1 MVTFSPSRR
10 GHALALLGIQ
20 QMHEDCLVLRTE
32 RARASNREYQA
43 VLAVDPVNFS
53 LLAREEQTSILASWR
68 AFLAGRTPADRA
80 LCVHMRVS
88 EYALAP
94 YLARLEA
101 TREHHPQA
109 AYREMA
115 ASHQQ
120 FVQHLAASQ
129 ALLTRE
135 FYVRVSL
142 PVNLRARPYQHLAP
156 EEILAQARADLTRAV
171 AGVID
176 GLGQAGLHARRL
188 TGKRLAGYCLSCV
201 HLHFAREYGLPS
213 SVLATLDTPLRPL
226 FPRPTGQEEVGSASA
241 AHAQDRPLR
250 SASRLQGR
258 WSRLRARLQRRAVLS
273 DQVSLAELLA
283 PASVEECAHYVRIH
297 HNTDEYLRGRAI
309 VGYPAYAVPGWID
322 QLLAIDEPCVDVL
335 MFFSTV
341 DAGRFVQR
349 LNRKLTGYRATQ
361 ALDERQGRTENP
373 YISQARADVEE
384 LRAAL
389 VARTEQVHPLA
400 IYLLAR
406 ADSPQA
412 LRERDNRVAQ
422 LLQTLE
428 LHSVALEYEHLPA
441 WRACLD
447 GRDILQRARLVDTST
462 LACSLPFCSGNLSTE
477 TGALVGLTPGGGL
490 LIIDPTSSQ
499 LENGNEIVFAK
510 SGSGKSFYVKLKLIR
525 DLLMGLCGIVVDPD
539 QEFERICTRFQGT
552 RIALS
557 AGHLHINPFDLG
569 RLRGAENALTEK
581 VESLVTLCDLLL
593 ADKDPGILPQRERS
607 YLRKMMTRLYAAHG
621 IVADPATHEGA
632 APSMRE
638 LCERIMEDGDP
649 YELGGR
655 LLSYAHAFPE
665 RTDVQLENQLVVF
678 NIRNLK
684 LLGDETLLRIG
695 LFLIAD
701 YVWTAVRRERVPRP
715 RLLLIDEAWVLMEFH
730 RGAQFLAALSR
741 GARKYNLHLRL
752 VTHNVEDF
760 LSCEAGRTIL
770 LNSASKVLM
779 HQDATGLETVTRAFR
794 LSPEERR
801 FLETAP
807 RGQGIFFCRAS
818 HVLIQVVASEDEY
831 WLANTDPN
839 QLLLEEQSRQQE
851 EEAQQLEALQE
862 AIAIEEHRDEFRVI
876 LPRVYE
882 PPAARAGQAEG
893 DER

>member
-1 MVTFSPSRR
+1 MVSSPSSR
-10 GHALALLGIQ
+10 GRVLSLLAVQ
-20 QMHEDCLVLRTE
+20 AMDEDCLVLRSE
-32 RARASNREYQA
+32 RASGSQREYQA
-43 VLAVDPVNFS
+43 VLAVDPVNFP
-53 LLAREEQTSILASWR
+53 LLAHEEQTDILEGWR
-68 AFLAGRTPADRA
+68 AFLAGHTPADRP
-80 LCVHMRVS
+80 LCIHMRVS
-88 EYALAP
+88 EYGLAP
-94 YLARLEA
+94 YLTTLEQ
-101 TREHHPQA
+101 TRTEHPQQ

-120 FVQHLAASQ
+120 FVRHLAANQ

-142 PVNLRARPYQHLAP
+142 LVNLRARPYQQLTAP
-156 EEILAQARADLTRAV
+156 EIGQQARTELAQAVADV
-171 AGVID
+171 SG
-176 GLGQAGLHARRL
+176 GLGLAGLVSRRL
-188 TGKRLAGYCLSCV
+188 TGAGLTQYYLSCV
-201 HLHFAREYGLPS
+201 HQHFAREYGLP
-213 SVLATLDTPLRPL
+213 
-226 FPRPTGQEEVGSASA
+226 ASA
-241 AHAQDRPLR
+241 LDAPRQALFSPAATPEEAGPVPGERALPR
-250 SASRLQGR
+250 RRSRLQR
-258 WSRLRARLQRRAVLS
+258 LCSRLRPRAHVPGPGT
-273 DQVSLAELLA
+273 LAELLA
-283 PASVEECAHYVRIH
+283 PASVEERAHYLRIH

-309 VGYPAYAVPGWID
+309 IGYPAYAIPGWID

-335 MFFSTV
+335 LFFSTV

-373 YISQARADVEE
+373 YIAQARAEVEA

-400 IYLLAR
+400 IYLLTR
-406 ADSPQA
+406 APDLPA
-412 LRERDNRVAQ
+412 LRARDEKVARVVK
-422 LLQTLE
+422 TLE

-441 WRACLD
+441 WRTCLD
-447 GRDILQRARLVDTST
+447 GRDILQRVRLMDTST
-462 LACSLPFCSGNLSTE
+462 LTCSLPFCSANLSTE
-477 TGALVGLTPGGGL
+477 RGALVGLTPGGGL

-525 DLLMGLCGIVVDPD
+525 DLLLGLSAIVVDPD

-552 RIALS
+552 RIVLS
-557 AGHLHINPFDLG
+557 AGQLHINPFDLG
-569 RLRGAENALTEK
+569 HLRGTEHALAEK

-593 ADKDPGILPQRERS
+593 ADKDPGLLPQRERS
-607 YLRKMMTRLYAAHG
+607 YLRKMITRVYGAHG
-621 IVADPATHEGA
+621 IGADPATHDRAVPG
-632 APSMRE
+632 MRE
-638 LCERIMEDGDP
+638 LCERILQDGDP
-649 YELGGR
+649 FELGER
-655 LLSYAHAFPE
+655 LLSSAHAFPDV
-665 RTDVQLENQLVVF
+665 TDVQMENQLVVF
-678 NIRNLK
+678 NIRSLK

-701 YVWTAVRRERVPRP
+701 YVWTMVRQERVPRP

-741 GARKYNLHLRL
+741 GARKYNLHVRM

-760 LSCEAGRTIL
+760 LASEAGRTIV
-770 LNSASKVLM
+770 LNSAMKVLM
-779 HQDATGLETVTRAFR
+779 HQDATSLETVTRAFR
-794 LSPEERR
+794 LSPEERK

-839 QLLLEEQSRQQE
+839 QLLLEEQVYLQE
-851 EEAQQLEALQE
+851 EEERQLAVRQE

-876 LPRVYE
+876 LPRVYD
-882 PPAARAGQAEG
+882 PSGAPIWRAEEE
-893 DER
+893 ER